1 MEKPALNQIYILLL
15 QLNSSLIAPKV
26 EIITSKLELIML
38 QK

>member
-1 MEKPALNQIYILLL
+1 MEKPALNQLYILLL
-15 QLNSSLIAPKV
+15 QLDSILIAPKV